1 MKKRLAFTLAAILCL
16 GTLINSSCMM
26 LLPPASSS
34 TESSVHSNSLVE
46 SSSQKDDSLE
56 SDSFEDSSIESSV
69 EDSSVESSVPQESS
83 SHKSEV
89 GLRFIQKEYNLE
101 VGQSVELQLEFTL
114 DGEAAD
120 LSEVNLAVTDRKI
133 AKINEEGMLVG
144 VSAGETS
151 IRAWYGNNLTTATIT
166 VIEKEN
172 RVELSN
178 NNFTMMVG
186 EEAQV
191 TATVHCGLTEITD
204 PTLVWASA
212 DPSIATVESGKIK
225 AIGYGKTKI
234 SVTYEDV
241 TQLVSVSVIAET
253 TAENVNSFDEEY
265 VNIFGRCELSDS
277 GLSVYHV
284 ASGIEVGIIGTS
296 LTVKLYSSSD
306 SYMRVFVDNDT
317 VGERIFI
324 PAGTKEY
331 TVARNLEDGR
341 HTVRMVKSTE
351 EKNAYWIVK
360 SFSADKFFQVAEKSE
375 LKIEFIGDSITA
387 GHGSIGPAGEGHS
400 IANSDAAKTYA
411 YLTAHALDADYS
423 VVAWSGICA
432 KAHHWGNSI
441 NMAMLYERTSYYN
454 DAAYSGFD
462 ADVVIVNLGTNEAS
476 YISTPEGHGYAEQF
490 PADYLAFLQTV
501 RAKNPNAHIICLYG
515 MMGKAGAVDTGIRNA
530 IAELGDEKIVYN
542 PFTFYADFAGSNGH
556 PSATAHRVYSE
567 GLTAYIKTLNLE

>member
-1 MKKRLAFTLAAILCL
+1 MKKRLTFSLVAILCL

-26 LLPPASSS
+26 LPPVSSS
-34 TESSVHSNSLVE
+34 TESSVHSSASLE
-46 SSSQKDDSLE
+46 SSSQKEDSIE
-56 SDSFEDSSIESSV
+56 SDSFEDAFIESS
-69 EDSSVESSVPQESS
+69 EEESSLESSASQESS
-83 SHKSEV
+83 SHESEV

-120 LSEVNLAVTDRKI
+120 LSEVKLVVSDRNI

-172 RVELSN
+172 RVELSQDN
-178 NNFTMMVG
+178 LTMMVG
-186 EEAQV
+186 EEGQV
-191 TATVHCGLTEITD
+191 TATVHCGLTEITN
-204 PTLVWASA
+204 PTLVWESA
-212 DPSIATVESGKIK
+212 DPSVATVDNGKIK

-241 TQLVSVSVIAET
+241 TDLISVSVIAET
-253 TAENVNSFDEEY
+253 TAENVNTFDEEY
-265 VNIFGRCELSDS
+265 VNIFGRCQLSNS
-277 GLSVYHV
+277 GLNIYHV

-296 LTVKLYSSSD
+296 LKVKLYSSSD

-341 HTVRMVKSTE
+341 HTVRMVKCSE
-351 EKNAYWIVK
+351 ENNAYWIVK
-360 SFSADKFFQVAEKSE
+360 SFSADKFFQVAEKSG

-387 GHGSIGPAGEGHS
+387 GHGSIGQAGEGHS

-411 YLTAHALDADYS
+411 YLTAQALEADYS
-423 VVAWSGICA
+423 IVAWSGICA

-441 NMAMLYERTSYYN
+441 NMATLYERTSYYN
-454 DAAYSGFD
+454 DEAYSGFD
-462 ADVVIVNLGTNEAS
+462 ANVVIVNLGTNEDS
-476 YISTPEGHGYAEQF
+476 YISTPEGHAYAEQF

-501 RAKNPNAHIICLYG
+501 RAKNPNAYIICLYG

-556 PSATAHRVYSE
+556 PGTTAHKVYSE
-567 GLTAYIKTLNLE
+567 GLIAYIKTLNLE